1 MAESR
6 LLRLRLRLRL
16 AGGDGSGNG
25 GMGTGYGVRGTAS
38 ASVSAAATGAVATAT
53 ARRPRRV
60 GELDAI
66 ERSWFATGF
75 WLDSPVVAD
84 PLLRVNKWNQ
94 DGLWW
99 GEMAGDGD
107 SHHSLTKQVFVY
119 KQTAQKRHPGGT
131 LLRAT
136 PPERPME

>member
-1 MAESR
+1 MHPVAAQMAR
-6 LLRLRLRLRL
+6 WPIMTHLVL
-16 AGGDGSGNG
+16 AKGRWD
-25 GMGTGYGVRGTAS
+25 T
-38 ASVSAAATGAVATAT
+38 
-53 ARRPRRV
+53 RRV

-107 SHHSLTKQVFVY
+107 SHLSLTKQVFVY